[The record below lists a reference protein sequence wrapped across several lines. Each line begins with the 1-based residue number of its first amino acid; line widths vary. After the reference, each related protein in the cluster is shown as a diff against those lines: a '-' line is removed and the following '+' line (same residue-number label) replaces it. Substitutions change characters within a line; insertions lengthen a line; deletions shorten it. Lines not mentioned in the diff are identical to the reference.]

1 MSSLRVDN
9 GPSLWEGRTWFR
21 LLVWGVIAVAS
32 IGTVLL
38 AATAFGDASFFGT
51 VTVSGTPVPDGT
63 VVYARAG
70 IHLSNLVAVED
81 GSYTGLTIVPPQDLP
96 EGTTVDFFVGGLLT
110 SPGED
115 ALAWKPDSALSCQV
129 ISQRPGTD
137 GVKAATGPVWGTGV
151 TKEFNI
157 AVPAAADTDGDGL
170 LDGEEILG
178 SAGYRT
184 EPTLADTDGD
194 GLDDGRE
201 VNSKGSNPTVVD
213 TDCDGVPDAEDLFV
227 NWKNNWV
234 YTIGGSI
241 LGTLATVGLLS
252 YHLFRGFT
260 PGRKRAISWKKTEK
274 QQFLDLVEEVR
285 ILTIDKYKGYIKLDE
300 VVAETG
306 VDRQVAL
313 RCLTKLGAK
322 NRDEYFVVDVT

>member
-1 MSSLRVDN
+1 M
-9 GPSLWEGRTWFR
+9 
-21 LLVWGVIAVAS
+21 
-32 IGTVLL
+32 
-38 AATAFGDASFFGT
+38 
-51 VTVSGTPVPDGT
+51 
-63 VVYARAG
+63 
-70 IHLSNLVAVED
+70 
-81 GSYTGLTIVPPQDLP
+81 
-96 EGTTVDFFVGGLLT
+96 
-110 SPGED
+110 
-115 ALAWKPDSALSCQV
+115 
-129 ISQRPGTD
+129 
-137 GVKAATGPVWGTGV
+137 
-151 TKEFNI
+151 
-157 AVPAAADTDGDGL
+157 
-170 LDGEEILG
+170 
-178 SAGYRT
+178 
-184 EPTLADTDGD
+184 
-194 GLDDGRE
+194 
-201 VNSKGSNPTVVD
+201 
-213 TDCDGVPDAEDLFV
+213 FV

-252 YHLFRGFT
+252 YHQFRGFT